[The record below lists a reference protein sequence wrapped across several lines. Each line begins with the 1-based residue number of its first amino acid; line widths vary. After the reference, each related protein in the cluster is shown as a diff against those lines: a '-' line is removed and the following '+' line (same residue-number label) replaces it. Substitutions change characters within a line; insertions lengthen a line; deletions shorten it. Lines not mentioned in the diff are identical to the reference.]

1 MGKVW
6 CLLIDHELKPT
17 FGEPLSEWSE
27 LNDTIH
33 DLKIKIK
40 KGASYGDLVHI
51 TANRMQIWK
60 CKSLKLSAND
70 PFRRTRKLLKNI
82 KFSYDENSNVQHLAP
97 AQVVMDL
104 GPADDELLLVLVPD
118 IGTIISGCLGDRW
131 IAQFRGSYSYFPPF
145 VPVVL
150 VINFPLPEPSP
161 GGQGFFLLE

>member
-1 MGKVW
+1 MHAKIDDAAPPPLSVTTTVATMGKVW

-40 KGASYGDLVHI
+40 KGASYRDLVHI

-60 CKSLKLSAND
+60 CKKLKLSAND
-70 PFRRTRKLLKNI
+70 PFRQTRKLLKNI

-104 GPADDELLLVLVPD
+104 GLADDELLLVLVPD
-118 IGTIISGCLGDRW
+118 IGTIISGCLGDRR
-131 IAQFRGSYSYFPPF
+131 IAR
-145 VPVVL
+145 VL
-150 VINFPLPEPSP
+150 L
-161 GGQGFFLLE
+161 

>member
-1 MGKVW
+1 MHAKIDDAAPPPPLSVTTTVATMGKVW

-40 KGASYGDLVHI
+40 KGASYRDLVHI

-60 CKSLKLSAND
+60 CKKLKLSAND
-70 PFRRTRKLLKNI
+70 PFRQTRKLLKNI

-104 GPADDELLLVLVPD
+104 GLADDELLLV
-118 IGTIISGCLGDRW
+118 
-131 IAQFRGSYSYFPPF
+131 FSYIPNRLLAG
-145 VPVVL
+145 VL
-150 VINFPLPEPSP
+150 VTVDDGLRSSEGLIVSVPL
-161 GGQGFFLLE
+161 